1 MKNSLKSVALLATT
15 AALCSVFA
23 SPGRAADTYKI
34 DSVHSSVGFSALHL
48 GITNFYGRFN
58 EVAGDV
64 VFDKENPAKSSVNIT
79 VQTESLDTHNP
90 KRDQHLK
97 SPDFFNSKQF
107 PAITFKS
114 NKVEGSGDS
123 FKVTGDFTLHGVTK
137 PITVE
142 FKKLGEGKGM
152 QGEMRAGGETKFTI
166 KRSEYGMNFMPGGV
180 GDEVT
185 VMLSLEGVKQ

>member
-1 MKNSLKSVALLATT
+1 MNPRLASCTLLFASLLA
-15 AALCSVFA
+15 VPA
-23 SPGRAADTYKI
+23 SLTRAADTYKI
-34 DSVHSSVGFSALHL
+34 DSVHSSVAFSALHL

-64 VFDKENPAKSSVNIT
+64 VFDKENPAKSSVNVT
-79 VQTESLDTHNP
+79 VQTESIDTHNP

-180 GDEVT
+180 GDEIT

>member
-1 MKNSLKSVALLATT
+1 MKTPLTTFALLTT
-15 AALCSVFA
+15 ALFALPTVTA
-23 SPGRAADTYKI
+23 RAADTYKI
-34 DSVHSSVGFSALHL
+34 DSVHSSVAFCAMHL

-64 VFDKENPAKSSVNIT
+64 VFDKENPAKSSVNVT
-79 VQTESLDTHNP
+79 VQTESIDTHNP

-114 NKVEGSGDS
+114 NKVEGSGDA

-185 VMLSLEGVKQ
+185 IMLSLEGVKQ